1 MAAVGRVE
9 RHLAELGLELPQ
21 QPVPVGNYLPA
32 ARVGKLVFTS
42 GQTARINGVR
52 RYVGVV
58 GQEVSE
64 ADAYLS
70 ARDAMLNCLACVKQA
85 VGSLDRVKGAVK
97 VVWNLLPLGGLLGGV
112 LAAAVDAR
120 FAVAVGGPWWPPTRS
135 GCSPRAGSAG
145 SERPTPRR
153 PPDPGTPVLYCR
165 PATKESQS
173 WPTCS
178 RWWQGSG
185 PRRARATRSP
195 RC

>member
-32 ARVGKLVFTS
+32 ARVGRLVFTS

-58 GQEVSE
+58 GQEVGE

-85 VGSLDRVKGAVK
+85 VGSLDRVTRVVRVVGFVNVGAEFTAHASVIDGASDLLEQLFGEGGRHARS
-97 VVWNLLPLGGLLGGV
+97 VVGLSSLPSNVSVEVELV
-112 LAAAVDAR
+112 
-120 FAVAVGGPWWPPTRS
+120 VAVRTG
-135 GCSPRAGSAG
+135 
-145 SERPTPRR
+145 
-153 PPDPGTPVLYCR
+153 
-165 PATKESQS
+165 
-173 WPTCS
+173 
-178 RWWQGSG
+178 
-185 PRRARATRSP
+185 
-195 RC
+195 